1 MKNVRLTL
9 LLFLCVCITAYS
21 QSRTSRE
28 EFKLKVK
35 ANSKLFT
42 SDINKAYPEIN
53 GLIKTS
59 RILKDSISEMQL
71 LEKKCRYFYNK
82 NLVDSLILSSY
93 QLQNASERYEDVYY
107 QAMAN
112 VYMAE
117 SFSINKFYDKAIVH
131 LNKAYSLLQKDQ
143 SNSKKVFYAKANLLS
158 SFANLYLDKGEPR
171 KAAQKIMEEIKSG
184 KEIQDKNEYA
194 DFQYLNYSNLASIYA
209 EYDIDSAF
217 FFAQKS
223 ISIKPMV
230 TAEEKSMASN
240 FMVLGKYYKKKKE
253 YEKSVENFHKALKII
268 HRTGV
273 ELNLNDSY
281 LALQEIYTETG
292 KKDSAAYYENKIKQ
306 KDLQILQSKYNSLQE
321 VIHKDEEEQN
331 KNRLRSFLIWIFSV
345 IAVLAASVFFYMRL
359 KKKKTIEDNHN
370 LHELYNHLITL
381 IQNNDPGFMFA
392 FENAFP
398 EFSDKLLKIN
408 SELQQSEIEFCA
420 LLKLKLTT
428 KEIARYTFIETRTV
442 QNKKYRL
449 RKKLEIPQSVDI
461 YNWIDTI

>member
-273 ELNLNDSY
+273 ELNLNDLY

-359 KKKKTIEDNHN
+359 KKKKTIENNHN

-408 SELQQSEIEFCA
+408 PELQQSEIEFCA

-461 YNWIDTI
+461 YNWIDAI